1 MWKLC
6 LELSEDKTKVIARL
20 PGEVDL
26 GGELNQNELNEQLV
40 VMNAERM
47 FVVEGEVVRFIN
59 CAKERKAEAYE
70 GIVIAEKRNAQVQVE
85 LSNNDMLASMNVV
98 GAYGGRG
105 LRGPRLF
112 KPLLK
117 REFRKVSTNWL

>member
-40 VMNAERM
+40 AMNAEKM

-59 CAKERKAEAYE
+59 CAKERK
-70 GIVIAEKRNAQVQVE
+70 
-85 LSNNDMLASMNVV
+85 
-98 GAYGGRG
+98 G
-105 LRGPRLF
+105 LCG
-112 KPLLK
+112 K
-117 REFRKVSTNWL
+117 

>member
-40 VMNAERM
+40 AMNAEKM
-47 FVVEGEVVRFIN
+47 FVVEG
-59 CAKERKAEAYE
+59 K
-70 GIVIAEKRNAQVQVE
+70 
-85 LSNNDMLASMNVV
+85 S
-98 GAYGGRG
+98 
-105 LRGPRLF
+105 
-112 KPLLK
+112 
-117 REFRKVSTNWL
+117 